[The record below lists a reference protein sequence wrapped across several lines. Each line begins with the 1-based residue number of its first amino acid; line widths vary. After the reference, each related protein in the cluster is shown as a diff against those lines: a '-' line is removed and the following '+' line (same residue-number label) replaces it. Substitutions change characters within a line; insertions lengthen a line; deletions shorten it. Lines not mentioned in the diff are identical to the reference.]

1 MLPERSKK
9 VLDLADE
16 EQYFTE
22 QLYNEVKRIVAD
34 NIQMQE
40 LGV

>member
-34 NIQMQE
+34 NIQM
-40 LGV
+40 